1 MGKSLI
7 NVLLVTALISCKQ
20 ADKYGE
26 ARKIY
31 EESMEIH
38 DLVMPKMGELMSLR
52 QELKT
57 IKDSIGDQELKMQ
70 IDSLVMSL
78 DMRHKNMMDWMK
90 GIQPIPGDDP
100 TGVDQSAS
108 GSPSLSPG
116 EMEKI
121 QSESLEK
128 IKNLETDL
136 NESLGKA
143 REFLD
148 RHH

>member
-7 NVLLVTALISCKQ
+7 IVLLVTALISCKQ
-20 ADKYGE
+20 ADKFGE

-57 IKDSIGDQELKMQ
+57 KKDSINDQEMKMQ
-70 IDSLVMSL
+70 IDSLVLSL
-78 DMRHKNMMDWMK
+78 DLQHKNMMDWMK
-90 GIQPIPGDDP
+90 SIQPIPGDEH
-100 TGVDQSAS
+100 TGMDQPSS
-108 GSPSLSPG
+108 GSPSFSPG

-128 IKNLETDL
+128 IKNLEMDL
-136 NESLGKA
+136 NEGLKKA

-148 RHH
+148 SHH